1 MSNSG
6 RPHGSPSGSSVPGI
20 LQARILEWVAISFS
34 NAWKWKV
41 KVKLLSR
48 VQLFTTPWTVAYQA
62 PLSMGFSRQEYWS
75 GCHCLPC
82 QEIEMLKEDVCA
94 QSCPTLC
101 EHMDCGPPGFSVH
114 GILQTRILEWVGIS
128 FSRESTQGSNS
139 CLLPLLHWQAGYQLS
154 HWGSPKGRP
163 LPEKRPEEGMT
174 DEEGQTAP
182 SWTGRRYI
190 LQLELCL
197 VIYCPCHQ
205 LMSQHL
211 KTGAVFIS
219 ALFNPVYLVG
229 T

>member
-6 RPHGSPSGSSVPGI
+6 RPHRGQPTRLLCPWDSPGKNTGVGCHFL
-20 LQARILEWVAISFS
+20 LQC
-34 NAWKWKV
+34 V
-41 KVKLLSR
+41 KVESESE
-48 VQLFTTPWTVAYQA
+48 VAQSCPTFHNPMDCVAYQA

-75 GCHCLPC
+75 GCHCLLC
-82 QEIEMLKEDVCA
+82 QEIEMLKEGVCA

-114 GILQTRILEWVGIS
+114 GILQTRILQWVGIS
-128 FSRESTQGSNS
+128 FSRESTQGSNP

-182 SWTGRRYI
+182 
-190 LQLELCL
+190 
-197 VIYCPCHQ
+197 P
-205 LMSQHL
+205 
-211 KTGAVFIS
+211 
-219 ALFNPVYLVG
+219 
-229 T
+229 